1 MLRVCL
7 WSVLLLVAIFVEH
20 GSVYADSALQSH
32 GVRRAVM
39 FELTFPNSDLIW
51 LGDPASPNTLIYLR
65 AGAKPIATDVCVTTL
80 TQNTQSPARRYM
92 REARVATLD
101 GKKTVYAFTKNSE
114 RVIGTIDDKNR
125 FAPNDFYVNH
135 HDHLPTWP
143 IDASL
148 LSFDEK
154 QNALYYA
161 VDVTGPVMDES
172 LDFLP
177 LALKDSSGNAVG
189 GQYAI
194 EVATSAETKSP
205 VASLV
210 LKSPGSSV
218 VIATGTMPTVTRRQE
233 ANLESYDTKKGT
245 YQLES
250 AYRAGMES
258 KEDVP
263 SVTFSFPGEFSKSIK
278 DDGPSL
284 VLLEQTHQSTS
295 SDPVVSAVKIDGH
308 FEDWRNVS
316 GVDDPRGD
324 VVPYLDYVPD
334 VDLLEFKIAHD
345 DDHIYYYARVAGKV
359 GRTHHDDGRSY
370 FYAYMDVDQDPR
382 TGFLPSRD
390 DDCYFGVEIGDD
402 CEVQFEFV
410 NNAFRKTFYGF
421 CGLGGDSHVLKQQV
435 TLGKSQYGRLD
446 EKGQEREHYKAEY
459 TYRKGVAEITEDL
472 KLGTSDTITLAV
484 SPDGSEVEVVST
496 YSGFLKDPNGKPT
509 VSTGQTIDV
518 AAGME
523 SDSKAYFGKTRWGA
537 DSTPP
542 IRGYKLTP
550 RSTRKQ

>member
-1 MLRVCL
+1 MLRVCSWAL
-7 WSVLLLVAIFVEH
+7 FFSVTLFIELGSMHAESADQSLGVERE
-20 GSVYADSALQSH
+20 VK
-32 GVRRAVM
+32 
-39 FELTFPNSDLIW
+39 FELTFSNSDLIW
-51 LGDPASPNTLIYLR
+51 LGDPASPNALIYLKM
-65 AGAKPIATDVCVTTL
+65 GAKPIATDLCVTTL

-92 REARVATLD
+92 REARVATVE
-101 GKKTVYAFTKNSE
+101 GRKTVYAFTKNSE
-114 RVIGTIDDKNR
+114 RVIGTIDEKNR
-125 FAPNDFYVNH
+125 FVPNEFYINH
-135 HDHLPTWP
+135 HDHLSTWP

-154 QNALYYA
+154 QNALYYT
-161 VDVTGPVMDES
+161 VDVTGPVLDET

-177 LALKDSSGNAVG
+177 LAIKDSAGNPVAG
-189 GQYAI
+189 SYAI
-194 EVATSAETKSP
+194 EVSSAEVKTP
-205 VASLV
+205 VVSLV
-210 LKSPGSSV
+210 LKSSGKSI
-218 VIATGTMPTVTRRQE
+218 VIAQGAMPTVTRRQD
-233 ANLESYDTKKGT
+233 ANLESYDNKTGT
-245 YQLES
+245 YLLES
-250 AYRAGMES
+250 AYRAGVE
-258 KEDVP
+258 KQEDEP
-263 SVTFSFPGEFSKSIK
+263 SVTFTFPGEFSKSIK

-284 VLLEQTHQSTS
+284 VLLEQTNQSTS
-295 SDPVVSAVKIDGH
+295 ADQVASAVKIDGH

-324 VVPYLDYVPD
+324 IVPYLDYVPD
-334 VDLLEFKIAHD
+334 VDLLEFKVAHD
-345 DDHIYYYARVAGKV
+345 DSHIYFYARVAGKV
-359 GRTHHDDGRSY
+359 GRTHHNDGRSY
-370 FYAYMDVDQDPR
+370 FYAYMDVDQNPG

-446 EKGQEREHYKAEY
+446 DKGQEREHYKAEY

-523 SDSKAYFGKTRWGA
+523 SDSKVYFGKTRWGA
-537 DSTPP
+537 DSTLP

-550 RSTRKQ
+550 SSRSKQ

>member
-7 WSVLLLVAIFVEH
+7 WCSFLLITFLIGH
-20 GSVYADSALQSH
+20 GSAYADSAHQSP
-32 GVRRAVM
+32 GIRRDVT
-39 FELTFPNSDLIW
+39 FELTFSNGDLIW
-51 LGDPASPNTLIYLR
+51 LGDPASPNTLIYLK
-65 AGAKPIATDVCVTTL
+65 AGAKPIAMDVCVTTL
-80 TQNTQSPARRYM
+80 TESTQSPARRYM
-92 REARVATLD
+92 KEARVASSD

-114 RVIGTIDDKNR
+114 RVIGIIDDKNHLV
-125 FAPNDFYVNH
+125 PNDYYTNH
-135 HDHLPTWP
+135 HDQLPTWP
-143 IDASL
+143 ADASL

-154 QNALYYA
+154 QNALYYT
-161 VDVTGPVMDES
+161 VDVTGPLIEES

-177 LALKDSSGNAVG
+177 LAMKDSSGNTVG

-205 VASLV
+205 VVSLV
-210 LKSPGSSV
+210 LRSPGNSI
-218 VIATGTMPTVTRRQE
+218 VIAKGTMPSVTRRQD
-233 ANLESYDTKKGT
+233 ANLESYDNKQGT
-245 YQLES
+245 YHLEA
-250 AYRAGMES
+250 AYRTENQ
-258 KEDVP
+258 KREDEP
-263 SVTFSFPGEFSKSIK
+263 SVTFSFPGEFSKSVNAE
-278 DDGPSL
+278 GASL
-284 VLLEQTHQSTS
+284 LLMEQTPASKSADEQSAS
-295 SDPVVSAVKIDGH
+295 VAVDGN
-308 FEDWRNVS
+308 FEDWRNVP

-345 DDHIYYYARVAGKV
+345 DEHVFFYARVAGKV
-359 GRTHHDDGRSY
+359 GRTHQNDGRSY
-370 FYAYMDVDQDPR
+370 FYAYMDVDRNPG

-446 EKGQEREHYKAEY
+446 ERGHEREHYKAEY
-459 TYRKGVAEITEDL
+459 TYRNGVAEITEDL

-484 SPDGSEVEVVST
+484 SPDGSEVEVVSA
-496 YSGFLKDPNGKPT
+496 YSGFLKDPSGKPT
-509 VSTGQTIDV
+509 VSAGQTIDI

-542 IRGYKLTP
+542 IRGYRLTP
-550 RSTRKQ
+550 RSKKK